1 MTVSLVIGGASGI
14 GRAIVTA
21 LHSRGDIV
29 GIVDIDDSGE
39 SVARELGERATF
51 IHADMSTANGPRD
64 AVENFLALSGGKLDV
79 LYYGPAVLESHP
91 LSEWTIEQWDHSMS
105 VNLRGAFFA
114 CQSAEK
120 ALRASSHGRVILM
133 SSTGALRGHAGMPA
147 YHASKSGMLGLVR
160 ALADELAPTVTVNAV
175 CPGWIDT
182 PFNDP
187 YWSFQDNAETA
198 RTRLESG
205 IPAGR
210 QGIPEDVAGIIEFMT
225 TPAAN
230 YITGQSFVVDG
241 GYTAV

>member
-14 GRAIVTA
+14 GRAIATV
-21 LHSRGDIV
+21 LHSRGDRV
-29 GIVDIDDSGE
+29 GIVDIETSGAA
-39 SVARELGERATF
+39 VAKELGERAAF
-51 IHADMSTANGPRD
+51 INADMSTTNGPRD
-64 AVENFLALSGGKLDV
+64 AVEEFLALTDGKLDV
-79 LYYGPAVLESHP
+79 LYYGPAVLESRP
-91 LSEWTIEQWDHSMS
+91 LAEWTVERWDHSMS

-114 CQSAEK
+114 CQAAEK
-120 ALRASSHGRVILM
+120 ALRASSSGRVILM

-147 YHASKSGMLGLVR
+147 YHASKSGMIGLVR
-160 ALADELAPTVTVNAV
+160 ALADELAPTVTVNTV

-187 YWSFQDNAETA
+187 YWSFQADADTSRE
-198 RTRLESG
+198 RLESG

-210 QGIPEDVAGIIEFMT
+210 QGHPSDVAGIVEFLT